1 MLPSNQKYLVFDTE
15 TEGLNL
21 HSSKTWQLSWI
32 VCQGN
37 KVIETHDKF
46 IKHKE
51 LNIPEVVRKLTGFN
65 WDSYNAKAES
75 LISVWSK
82 FEKYLFDPQYIV
94 VGQNL
99 LGFDVYMIAHLQR
112 MLGQQPDYSY
122 LPRIYDT
129 RALAKAYREEL
140 EKPRRDD
147 LLSWQYKLIN
157 DKTLKA
163 KVSQNQ
169 LLKFFD
175 IDFDEEKLHDA
186 LYDIK
191 MCYKVFLKLKKHVD
205 L

>member
-21 HSSKTWQLSWI
+21 FSSKTWQLSWI

-37 KVIETHDKF
+37 KILETHDEF
-46 IKHKE
+46 IVHKE
-51 LNIPEVVRKLTGFN
+51 LNIPEVVKKLTGFN
-65 WDSYNAKAES
+65 WDTYNRKAKP
-75 LISVWSK
+75 LDQVWNK
-82 FEKYLFDPQYIV
+82 FEKYIFDPQYIV

-99 LGFDVYMIAHLQR
+99 LGFDVYMLAILQR
-112 MLGQQPDYSY
+112 LLGQEPDYSY

-129 RALAKAYREEL
+129 RALGKAYREEL
-140 EKPRRDD
+140 DRPKGN
-147 LLSWQYKLIN
+147 LLSWQYKIIN
-157 DKTLKA
+157 DRSLKA

-175 IDFDEEKLHDA
+175 IEFDESKLHNA

-191 MCYKVFLKLKKHVD
+191 MCYEIFLKLKKHMD

>member
-1 MLPSNQKYLVFDTE
+1 MLPNNQKYLVFDTE

-37 KVIETHDKF
+37 KVLETHDKF

-51 LNIPEVVRKLTGFN
+51 LNIPEVVRKLTGFD
-65 WDSYNAKAES
+65 WDEYNSKAES

-82 FEKYLFDPQYIV
+82 FEQYLFDPQYIV

-99 LGFDVYMIAHLQR
+99 LGFDVYMVSHLQR

-140 EKPRRDD
+140 DKPRGD
-147 LLSWQYKLIN
+147 LLSWQYKILN
-157 DKTLKA
+157 DRSLKA

-175 IDFDEEKLHDA
+175 IDFEEEKLHDA
-186 LYDIK
+186 LYDIQ
-191 MCYKVFLKLKKHVD
+191 MCYKVFLKLKKHMN

>member
-32 VCQGN
+32 ICQGN
-37 KVIETHDKF
+37 KVLETHDKF

-51 LNIPEVVRKLTGFN
+51 LNIPEVVRKLTVFD
-65 WDSYNAKAES
+65 WDKYNSKAES

-99 LGFDVYMIAHLQR
+99 LGFDVYMVSHLQR
-112 MLGQQPDYSY
+112 MLGQEPDYSY

-140 EKPRRDD
+140 DKPRGD
-147 LLSWQYKLIN
+147 LLSWQYKIIN
-157 DKTLKA
+157 DRTLKA

-175 IDFDEEKLHDA
+175 IDFEEEKLHDA

-191 MCYKVFLKLKKHVD
+191 MCYKVFLKLKKHMD

>member
-37 KVIETHDKF
+37 KVLETHDKF

-51 LNIPEVVRKLTGFN
+51 LNIPEVVRKLTGFD
-65 WDSYNAKAES
+65 WDKYNSKAES

-99 LGFDVYMIAHLQR
+99 LGFDVYMVSHLQR
-112 MLGQQPDYSY
+112 MLGQEPDYSY

-129 RALAKAYREEL
+129 RALAKASREEL
-140 EKPRRDD
+140 DKPRGD
-147 LLSWQYKLIN
+147 LLSWQYKIIN
-157 DKTLKA
+157 DRTLKA

-191 MCYKVFLKLKKHVD
+191 MCYKVFLKLKKHMD

>member
-1 MLPSNQKYLVFDTE
+1 MLPYNQKYLVVDTE

-21 HSSKTWQLSWI
+21 HSSKAWQLSWI

-37 KVIETHDKF
+37 KILEEHDEF
-46 IKHKE
+46 IAHKN
-51 LNIPEVVRKLTGFN
+51 LNIPEVVKKMTGFN
-65 WDSYNAKAES
+65 WDKYNEKSKS
-75 LISVWSK
+75 LSKVWSK
-82 FEKYLFDPQYIV
+82 FETYLYDPQYII

-99 LGFDVYMIAHLQR
+99 LGFDVYMLALLQK

-129 RALAKAYREEL
+129 RALAKAYRENL
-140 EKPRRDD
+140 DKPKDNF
-147 LLSWQYKLIN
+147 LSWQYKIIN
-157 DKTLKA
+157 NRSLKA
-163 KVSQNQ
+163 KVSQGT

-175 IDFDEEKLHDA
+175 IDHDESKLHDA

-191 MCYKVFLKLKKHVD
+191 KCFEVFCELKRRMD

>member
-21 HSSKTWQLSWI
+21 FSSKTWQLSWI

-37 KVIETHDKF
+37 KILETHDEF
-46 IKHKE
+46 IIHKE
-51 LNIPEVVRKLTGFN
+51 LNIPEVVKKITGFN
-65 WDSYNAKAES
+65 WDTYNRKAKPLDE
-75 LISVWSK
+75 VWSK
-82 FEKYLFDPQYIV
+82 FEKYIFDSQYVV

-99 LGFDVYMIAHLQR
+99 LGFDVYMLAVLQR
-112 MLGQQPDYSY
+112 LLGQEPDYSY
-122 LPRIYDT
+122 LPRILDT
-129 RALAKAYREEL
+129 RALGKAYREEL
-140 EKPRRDD
+140 ERPKGN
-147 LLSWQYKLIN
+147 LLSWQYKIIN
-157 DKTLKA
+157 DRSLKA

-175 IDFDEEKLHDA
+175 IEFDESKLHNA

-191 MCYKVFLKLKKHVD
+191 MCYQIFLKLKKHMD

>member
-32 VCQGN
+32 VCQGS
-37 KVIETHDKF
+37 KVLETHDKF

-51 LNIPEVVRKLTGFN
+51 LNIPEVVRKLTGFD
-65 WDSYNAKAES
+65 WDKYNSKAES

-99 LGFDVYMIAHLQR
+99 LGFDVYMVSHLQR
-112 MLGQQPDYSY
+112 MLGQEPDYSY

-140 EKPRRDD
+140 DKPSGD
-147 LLSWQYKLIN
+147 LLSWQYKIIN
-157 DKTLKA
+157 DRTLKA

-175 IDFDEEKLHDA
+175 IDFEEDKLHDA

-191 MCYKVFLKLKKHVD
+191 MCYKVFLKLKKHMD

>member
-32 VCQGN
+32 VCQGKN
-37 KVIETHDKF
+37 VIETHDKF

-51 LNIPEVVRKLTGFN
+51 LNIPEVVRKLTGFD
-65 WDSYNAKAES
+65 WDKYNQKAES
-75 LISVWSK
+75 LISVWSQ
-82 FEKYLFDPQYIV
+82 FEQYLFDPQYIV

-99 LGFDVYMIAHLQR
+99 LGFDVYMISHLQR
-112 MLGQQPDYSY
+112 MLGQEPDYSY

-129 RALAKAYREEL
+129 RALGKAYREEL
-140 EKPRRDD
+140 DKPKRDF
-147 LLSWQYKLIN
+147 LGWQYKIMN
-157 DKTLKA
+157 DRSLKA

-175 IDFDEEKLHDA
+175 IDF
-186 LYDIK
+186 
-191 MCYKVFLKLKKHVD
+191 
-205 L
+205 

>member
-21 HSSKTWQLSWI
+21 FSSKTWQLSWI
-32 VCQGN
+32 ICQGN
-37 KVIETHDKF
+37 KVIETHDEF
-46 IKHKE
+46 IAHKE
-51 LNIPEVVRKLTGFN
+51 LNIPKVVMKITGFN
-65 WDSYNAKAES
+65 WDTYNEKAQS
-75 LISVWSK
+75 LEEVWER
-82 FEKYLFDPQYIV
+82 FEKYIFDPQYIV

-99 LGFDVYMIAHLQR
+99 LGFDVYMIALLQR
-112 MLGQQPDYSY
+112 LLGQEPDYSY

-129 RALAKAYREEL
+129 RAFGKAYREEID
-140 EKPRRDD
+140 KPNGD
-147 LLSWQYKLIN
+147 LLSWQYKIIN
-157 DKTLKA
+157 DRSLKA

-175 IDFDEEKLHDA
+175 IEFDESKLHNA

-191 MCYKVFLKLKKHVD
+191 MCYQIFLKLKKHMD

>member
-32 VCQGN
+32 VCQGKN
-37 KVIETHDKF
+37 VIETHDKF

-51 LNIPEVVRKLTGFN
+51 LNIPEVVRKLTGFD
-65 WDSYNAKAES
+65 WDKYNQKAES
-75 LISVWSK
+75 LISVWSQ
-82 FEKYLFDPQYIV
+82 FEQYLFDPQYIV

-99 LGFDVYMIAHLQR
+99 LGFDVYMISHLQR
-112 MLGQQPDYSY
+112 MLGQEPDYSY

-129 RALAKAYREEL
+129 RALGKAYREEL
-140 EKPRRDD
+140 DKPKRDF
-147 LLSWQYKLIN
+147 LGWQYKIMN
-157 DKTLKA
+157 DRSLKA

-175 IDFDEEKLHDA
+175 IDFEEDKLHDA

-191 MCYKVFLKLKKHVD
+191 MCYEIFLK
-205 L
+205 

>member
-21 HSSKTWQLSWI
+21 FSSKTWQLSWI

-37 KVIETHDKF
+37 KILETHDEF
-46 IKHKE
+46 IIHKE
-51 LNIPEVVRKLTGFN
+51 LNIPEVVKKITGFN
-65 WDSYNAKAES
+65 WDTYNRKAKPLDE
-75 LISVWSK
+75 VWNK
-82 FEKYLFDPQYIV
+82 FEKYIFDPQYIV

-99 LGFDVYMIAHLQR
+99 LGFDVYMLAVLQR
-112 MLGQQPDYSY
+112 LLGQEPEYSY
-122 LPRIYDT
+122 LPRILDT
-129 RALAKAYREEL
+129 RALGKAYREEL
-140 EKPRRDD
+140 ERPKGN
-147 LLSWQYKLIN
+147 LLSWQYKIIN
-157 DKTLKA
+157 DRSLKA

-175 IDFDEEKLHDA
+175 IEFDESKLHNA

-191 MCYKVFLKLKKHVD
+191 MCYQIFLKLKKHMD

>member
-21 HSSKTWQLSWI
+21 FSSKTWQLSWI

-37 KVIETHDKF
+37 KILETHDEF
-46 IKHKE
+46 IVHKE
-51 LNIPEVVRKLTGFN
+51 LNIPEIVKKLTGFN
-65 WDSYNAKAES
+65 WDTYNKKAKPLDE
-75 LISVWSK
+75 VWNK
-82 FEKYLFDPQYIV
+82 FEKYIFDPQYIV

-99 LGFDVYMIAHLQR
+99 LGFDVYMLAILQR
-112 MLGQQPDYSY
+112 LLGQEPDYSY

-129 RALAKAYREEL
+129 RALGKAYREEL
-140 EKPRRDD
+140 DKPNGDF
-147 LLSWQYKLIN
+147 LSWQYKIIN
-157 DKTLKA
+157 DRSLKA

-175 IDFDEEKLHDA
+175 IEFDQDKLHNA
-186 LYDIK
+186 LYDIQ
-191 MCYKVFLKLKKHVD
+191 MCYQIFLKLKKHMN

>member
-32 VCQGN
+32 ICQGN
-37 KVIETHDKF
+37 KVLETHDKF

-51 LNIPEVVRKLTGFN
+51 LNIPEVVRKLTGCD
-65 WDSYNAKAES
+65 WDKYNSKAES

-99 LGFDVYMIAHLQR
+99 LGFDVYMVSHLQR
-112 MLGQQPDYSY
+112 MLGQEPDYSY

-140 EKPRRDD
+140 DKPRGD
-147 LLSWQYKLIN
+147 LLSWQYKIIN
-157 DKTLKA
+157 DRTLKA

-175 IDFDEEKLHDA
+175 IDFEEEKLHDA

-191 MCYKVFLKLKKHVD
+191 MCYKVFLKLKKHMD

>member
-21 HSSKTWQLSWI
+21 FSSKTWQLSWI

-37 KVIETHDKF
+37 KILETHDEF
-46 IKHKE
+46 IIHKE
-51 LNIPEVVRKLTGFN
+51 LNIPEIVKKLTGFN
-65 WDSYNAKAES
+65 WETYNRKAKPLDE
-75 LISVWSK
+75 VWSK
-82 FEKYLFDPQYIV
+82 FEKYIFDPQYIV

-99 LGFDVYMIAHLQR
+99 FGFDVYMLAILQR
-112 MLGQQPDYSY
+112 LLGQEPDYSY

-129 RALAKAYREEL
+129 RALGKAYREEL
-140 EKPRRDD
+140 DKPNKDF
-147 LLSWQYKLIN
+147 LSWQYKIIN
-157 DKTLKA
+157 DRSLKA

-175 IDFDEEKLHDA
+175 IEFDQDKLHNA
-186 LYDIK
+186 LYDIQ
-191 MCYKVFLKLKKHVD
+191 MCYQIFLKLKKHMN

>member
-1 MLPSNQKYLVFDTE
+1 MLPYNQKYLVVDTE

-37 KVIETHDKF
+37 KILEEHDEFITHKN
-46 IKHKE
+46 
-51 LNIPEVVRKLTGFN
+51 LNIPEVVKKMTGFN
-65 WDSYNAKAES
+65 WDKYNAKSKS
-75 LISVWSK
+75 LSK
-82 FEKYLFDPQYIV
+82 YDPQYII

-99 LGFDVYMIAHLQR
+99 LGFDVYMLALLQK

-129 RALAKAYREEL
+129 RALAKAYRENL
-140 EKPRRDD
+140 DKPKDNF
-147 LLSWQYKLIN
+147 LSWQYKIIN
-157 DKTLKA
+157 NRSLKA
-163 KVSQNQ
+163 KVSQGT

-175 IDFDEEKLHDA
+175 IDHDESKLHDA

-191 MCYKVFLKLKKHVD
+191 KCFEVFCELKRRMD

>member
-21 HSSKTWQLSWI
+21 FSSKTWQLSWI

-37 KVIETHDKF
+37 KVLETHDEF
-46 IKHKE
+46 IVHKE
-51 LNIPEVVRKLTGFN
+51 LNIPEVVKKLTGFN
-65 WDSYNAKAES
+65 WDTYNRKAKP
-75 LISVWSK
+75 LDQVWSK
-82 FEKYLFDPQYIV
+82 FEKYIFDPQYIV

-99 LGFDVYMIAHLQR
+99 LGFDVYMLAILQR
-112 MLGQQPDYSY
+112 LLGQEPDYSY

-129 RALAKAYREEL
+129 RALGKAYREEL
-140 EKPRRDD
+140 DRPKGN
-147 LLSWQYKLIN
+147 LLSWQYKIIN
-157 DKTLKA
+157 DRSLKA

-175 IDFDEEKLHDA
+175 IEFDESKLHNA
-186 LYDIK
+186 LYDIQ
-191 MCYKVFLKLKKHVD
+191 MCYQIFLKLKKHMD

>member
-32 VCQGN
+32 ICQGN
-37 KVIETHDKF
+37 KVLETHDKF

-51 LNIPEVVRKLTGFN
+51 LNIPEVVRKLTGFD
-65 WDSYNAKAES
+65 WDEYNSKAES

-82 FEKYLFDPQYIV
+82 FEQYLFDPQYIV

-99 LGFDVYMIAHLQR
+99 LGFDVYMVSHLQR

-140 EKPRRDD
+140 DKPRGDF
-147 LLSWQYKLIN
+147 LSWQYKILN
-157 DKTLKA
+157 DRSLKA

-175 IDFDEEKLHDA
+175 IDFEEEKLHDA
-186 LYDIK
+186 LYDIQ
-191 MCYKVFLKLKKHVD
+191 MCYKVFLKLKKHMN

>member
-37 KVIETHDKF
+37 RVIETHDKF

-51 LNIPEVVRKLTGFN
+51 LNIPEVVRKLTGFD
-65 WDSYNAKAES
+65 WDSYNEKAES

-99 LGFDVYMIAHLQR
+99 LGFDVYMISHLQR

-140 EKPRRDD
+140 DKPRGDD
-147 LLSWQYKLIN
+147 LLSWQYKIIN
-157 DKTLKA
+157 DRTLKA

-175 IDFDEEKLHDA
+175 IDFEEEKLHDA

-191 MCYKVFLKLKKHVD
+191 MCYKIFLKLKKHMD

>member
-32 VCQGN
+32 VCQGKN
-37 KVIETHDKF
+37 VIETHDKF

-51 LNIPEVVRKLTGFN
+51 LNIPEVVRKLTGFDWN
-65 WDSYNAKAES
+65 KYNEKAES
-75 LISVWSK
+75 LISVWSQ

-112 MLGQQPDYSY
+112 MLGEQPDYSY

-129 RALAKAYREEL
+129 RALGKAYREEL
-140 EKPRRDD
+140 DKPKRDF
-147 LLSWQYKLIN
+147 LGWQYKIMN
-157 DKTLKA
+157 DRSLKA

-175 IDFDEEKLHDA
+175 IDFEEEKLHDA

-191 MCYKVFLKLKKHVD
+191 MCYEIFLKLKKHMD

>member
-37 KVIETHDKF
+37 RVIETHDKF

-51 LNIPEVVRKLTGFN
+51 LNIPEVVKKLTRFD

-140 EKPRRDD
+140 EKPRGDD
-147 LLSWQYKLIN
+147 LLSWQYKIIN
-157 DKTLKA
+157 DRRLKA

-175 IDFDEEKLHDA
+175 IDFEEEKLHDA
-186 LYDIK
+186 LDDIK
-191 MCYKVFLKLKKHVD
+191 MCYQVFLKLKKHMD

>member
-32 VCQGN
+32 VCQGKN
-37 KVIETHDKF
+37 VIETHDKF

-51 LNIPEVVRKLTGFN
+51 LNIPEVVRKLTGFD
-65 WDSYNAKAES
+65 WDKYNQKAES
-75 LISVWSK
+75 LISVWSQ
-82 FEKYLFDPQYIV
+82 FEQYLFDPQYIV

-99 LGFDVYMIAHLQR
+99 LGFDVYMISHLQR
-112 MLGQQPDYSY
+112 MLGQEPDYSY

-129 RALAKAYREEL
+129 RALGKAYRDEL
-140 EKPRRDD
+140 DKPKRDF
-147 LLSWQYKLIN
+147 LGWQYKIMN
-157 DKTLKA
+157 DRSLKA

-175 IDFDEEKLHDA
+175 IDFEEDKLHDA

-191 MCYKVFLKLKKHVD
+191 MCYEIFLKLKKHMD